1 MAEIGSFRTGI
12 GGFNKADVLNYID
25 ELNARHGE
33 EVEEAR
39 RELEEAR
46 TQLSAEQQKL
56 EESDR
61 ALKQNAEQLSEALQ
75 TCKQQEERLAE
86 TEQLRQAA
94 AAGDAL
100 RRENQE
106 LRDQLGG
113 MRLLVDSA
121 AEVQGRADEARIALE
136 KERAERAAES
146 DAFQEKLR
154 ELEARLETEKELRVG
169 GDEKS
174 DSLRAENERLREAL
188 TAQKN
193 EMAEKEAEIERLLAA
208 NRSYEG
214 LMGDLGAFLV
224 EIRSM
229 GQRYLESTYARA
241 GGCLDTIED
250 TLEGIDR
257 QLAASREEIGKA
269 RQELEEKSAASE
281 LRLEE
286 WARHLERS
294 AAAVT
299 ECAEIS
305 EDNPVDEG
313 PGDSAPLTEPAFFR

>member
-56 EESDR
+56 EESDL

-136 KERAERAAES
+136 KERAERS
-146 DAFQEKLR
+146 
-154 ELEARLETEKELRVG
+154 G
-169 GDEKS
+169 
-174 DSLRAENERLREAL
+174 LRAMRSGEA
-188 TAQKN
+188 
-193 EMAEKEAEIERLLAA
+193 
-208 NRSYEG
+208 
-214 LMGDLGAFLV
+214 
-224 EIRSM
+224 
-229 GQRYLESTYARA
+229 A
-241 GGCLDTIED
+241 GTG
-250 TLEGIDR
+250 G
-257 QLAASREEIGKA
+257 ASRNRKRAAGWAATRTDSRALRTSGCGK
-269 RQELEEKSAASE
+269 
-281 LRLEE
+281 
-286 WARHLERS
+286 H
-294 AAAVT
+294 
-299 ECAEIS
+299 
-305 EDNPVDEG
+305 
-313 PGDSAPLTEPAFFR
+313 